1 LSGAS
6 AIIFFMSNINIDI
19 LIEKIISLKH
29 EESPE
34 IQSEHFQ
41 AFVNGW
47 NNSLEEVIK
56 YLKQKEKDT
65 P

>member
-6 AIIFFMSNINIDI
+6 AIIFLMSNINIDI

-29 EESPE
+29 EENPE
-34 IQSEHFQ
+34 NQSVEFQ

-47 NNSLEEVIK
+47 NNALGELIK
-56 YLKQKEKDT
+56 ELNSPDGEKS
-65 P
+65 